1 MLRRILV
8 IDDEE
13 VLAKNIKRYLDRHG
27 FDTVIAATGREGL
40 QRFAQGDIHLVLLDI
55 NLPDVHGFDVLD
67 EIRHRDMRVIVVC
80 VTGSGSAQVATD
92 AMRAGAHDHVS
103 KPLRLSELKILLET
117 RLSQGVHVV
126 DGLPQANA
134 GS

>member
-1 MLRRILV
+1 MVRRILL

-67 EIRHRDMRVIVVC
+67 EIRHRDPRVIVVC
-80 VTGSGSAQVATD
+80 LTGSGSAQVAAD
-92 AMRAGAHDHVS
+92 AMRAGAHDYVS
-103 KPLRLSELKILLET
+103 KPLRLSELKILLEM
-117 RLSQGVHVV
+117 RLSQRVRVLE
-126 DGLPQANA
+126 GLPQANA